1 MTRRSIRA
9 MTWLAALALT
19 GAASVQAQPRF
30 NFEAT
35 PGHLSKQVVP
45 SRYALTLDLDPAL
58 DNFSGQVAITV
69 KVAQAAPAIELHA
82 NELKASRATL
92 VSASGSRA
100 LNVIA
105 QSDTQTWRL
114 VPTDGAPIAAGE
126 HRIEVAYSGNVHAY
140 GEGLF
145 RATHEQ
151 GGKTERMLATQLE
164 AISARMVFPSFDEPA
179 YRASFELTVRA
190 PRQYT
195 VLSNT
200 PEGPSHADGA
210 VTVHSFAPTP
220 AMPSYLFSVAVGRFD
235 TLQGRA
241 AGVPLRIVT
250 PPGKR
255 EHGRYALA
263 VTKQILPYYTSYFG
277 VPYALPK
284 LDQMAVPSTR
294 WGAMEDWGLISYAE
308 NDLLVDEK
316 KSSLKTRRDAFQTV
330 AHEVAHQWFGNLV
343 TAASWEEIW
352 LNEAFATWLEG
363 KATDRFNPAWKIRLD
378 NRMPV
383 DRAML
388 VDAGNATR
396 AIRSG
401 PVTES
406 AVNDVFDSITY
417 AKGGA
422 VLTMLEQ
429 WIGPRAFQQGLAA
442 YMKGQRLSNATA
454 GDLWYYIGR
463 ASGRDVG
470 TVAASWTDQAGF
482 PLVQVRER
490 CEGGQSK
497 VTLSQSRFTLAA
509 DAAKA
514 AQAPQLW
521 KIPVSMARG
530 KAVSTELLD
539 GAEHTFTLGTC
550 GPQPLV
556 VNAGGGGFYRVA
568 YEPAARQQLVAAFD
582 TLAEGDRM
590 ALLSDSFAL
599 VQAGRVPLSEH
610 FALLAALPKVNDSS
624 RTRLWAVAQTQLEF
638 LDKAM
643 AGTTAQ
649 QQVHAV
655 GRSLLGPQLARL
667 GFTPAAKEDAATA
680 ELRGGLIELLA
691 RFDDEDTVRRVLRA
705 FDEDDSGKAPLPAS
719 LREAVVRATG
729 VHADQAH
736 FDKLLTRL
744 KKASGEE
751 ERWLYAKAL
760 ASGRDAKR
768 AQQLLAASTSSLA
781 PPNVVTAIPGMVA
794 RNSPFGEMAYQ
805 YTVSNFARL
814 GELSGTWGKQFLLPK
829 AAEGFNDPQRAS
841 KLLEDQRREAGAD
854 GDTLAGRE
862 AEAIRLRA
870 AVKAR
875 EAAGLEKALAG

>member
-9 MTWLAALALT
+9 TSWLAALALT

-58 DNFSGQVAITV
+58 DNFSGQVSITV
-69 KVAQAAPAIELHA
+69 KVARAMPAIEVHA

-114 VPTDGAPIAAGE
+114 VPTDGAPITPGE
-126 HRIEVAYSGNVHAY
+126 HRIEIAYSGNVHAY

-145 RATHEQ
+145 RATHEH

-190 PRQYT
+190 PRPYT

-210 VTVHSFAPTP
+210 ATVHSFAATP

-235 TLQGRA
+235 MLEGRA
-241 AGVPLRIVT
+241 AGIPLRIIT

-255 EHGRYALA
+255 EQGRYALA
-263 VTKQILPYYTSYFG
+263 VTKQILPFYTSYFG
-277 VPYALPK
+277 VPFALPK

-352 LNEAFATWLEG
+352 LNEAFATWLES
-363 KATDRFNPAWKIRLD
+363 KATDKFNPSWNIRLD

-490 CEGGQSK
+490 CEGGRSQ

-509 DAAKA
+509 DGAK
-514 AQAPQLW
+514 APQLW

-530 KAVSTELLD
+530 KVVSTELLD
-539 GAEHTFTLGTC
+539 GAEHTFTLGAC
-550 GPQPLV
+550 GSQPLV
-556 VNAGGGGFYRVA
+556 VNAGGDGFYRVA
-568 YEPAARQQLVAAFD
+568 YEPTARQKLVAAFD
-582 TLAEGDRM
+582 TLAEADRM

-599 VQAGRVPLSEH
+599 VQAGSVPLNEH
-610 FALLAALPKVNDSS
+610 FALLAALPRVNDSS

-638 LDKAM
+638 LDTAM
-643 AGTTAQ
+643 AGTPAQ
-649 QQVHAV
+649 QQVRAV

-667 GFTPAAKEDAATA
+667 GFMPSAREDAATS
-680 ELRGGLIELLA
+680 ELRAGLVELLA
-691 RFDDEDTVRRVLRA
+691 RFDDEATVRRVLRA
-705 FDEDDSGKAPLPAS
+705 FDEDDSGKTPLPAS
-719 LREAVVRATG
+719 LRQAVMRATG
-729 VHADQAH
+729 MHADQAR
-736 FDKLLTRL
+736 FDKLLARL
-744 KKASGEE
+744 KHASGEE
-751 ERWLYAKAL
+751 ERWVYARAL

-768 AQQLLAASTSSLA
+768 AQQLLAESTSTLA

-805 YTVSNFARL
+805 YTVTNFARL

-829 AAEGFNDPQRAS
+829 AAEGFNDAARAA
-841 KLLEDQRREAGAD
+841 KLLEDQRREVGKD

-875 EAAGLEKALAG
+875 EAAGLEKALPG